1 MIRRPPRSTLFP
13 YTTLFRS
20 LGHEQ
25 AIRAGIVL
33 PPLGRFNILH
43 DDDYWDLP
51 RRTLVD
57 RDAPV
62 VPKDVAGRELGAGV
76 VGSLGVGSTAKLNY
90 LFYVL
95 NGTRLQFNLEH
106 SLATRSSGPSRQTLN
121 ASLGLGAGAADGTQ
135 NAGAVVWRLALEPT
149 LAGGLAVSRHPR

>member
-20 LGHEQ
+20 
-25 AIRAGIVL
+25 
-33 PPLGRFNILH
+33 
-43 DDDYWDLP
+43 
-51 RRTLVD
+51 
-57 RDAPV
+57 
-62 VPKDVAGRELGAGV
+62 DVAWRELGAGI

-106 SLATRSSGPSRQTLN
+106 SLAATRSSGPSRQTLN
-121 ASLGLGAGAADGTQ
+121 ASLGLE
-135 NAGAVVWRLALEPT
+135 AGAVARTQKAGAVAWRDSHEPPP
-149 LAGGLAVSRHPR
+149 SRHPGTSR